1 MKPNGPSRSRRRPGG
16 ARNSSGRVPDD
27 NSRWRF
33 GTSPATPTVLSMTPT
48 RPSGGVFGITCN
60 TLVRSSQRPYVGLY
74 FGAWTAAGWGEDCW
88 SDRAADIIAA
98 LERSESLPR
107 YSHVIAHMHTSHAPP
122 LEPNKVKI
130 GWRN

>member
-1 MKPNGPSRSRRRPGG
+1 MDCDSEADAAKTKGRRAGGSPSDAGG
-16 ARNSSGRVPDD
+16 
-27 NSRWRF
+27 
-33 GTSPATPTVLSMTPT
+33 MTPT
-48 RPSGGVFGITCN
+48 RPTGGVFGITSESN